1 MSASLFQS
9 LIFSLQTITELMEAT
24 VGVTTTTEV
33 VTEPPD
39 STITETDP
47 DGAEVTAQLRVAVRC
62 EGAALREGVPSAAEV
77 RLPTK

>member
-1 MSASLFQS
+1 M
-9 LIFSLQTITELMEAT
+9 ELMEAT
-24 VGVTTTTEV
+24 VGDTTITGV
-33 VTEPPD
+33 DTEPPD

-62 EGAALREGVPSAAEV
+62 EGAALPEGVPSAAEV